1 MQGCESR
8 AASAGTMSNY
18 DLKKIQE
25 YVERAKQLE
34 PINFKT
40 LYFWLTEA
48 FDWAGSPRG
57 VPTQFLVEFGQ
68 MSHWEKANTVYMLG
82 DHLGLLC
89 KQDFK
94 KLTSEAREWDE
105 SQEMI
110 KKGWWKDEKGRWRS
124 PLDDPDCPF
133 LLESD
138 DHPK

>member
-1 MQGCESR
+1 MSWDLPKINAYVDR
-8 AASAGTMSNY
+8 AR
-18 DLKKIQE
+18 E
-25 YVERAKQLE
+25 LE

-57 VPTQFLVEFGQ
+57 VPTEFLIEFGQ
-68 MSHWEKANTVYMLG
+68 MSPWEKANTV
-82 DHLGLLC
+82 HKLGLHMHELMRA
-89 KQDFK
+89 DFQ
-94 KLTSEAREWDE
+94 KLVGEARDWDYK
-105 SQEMI
+105 QELAKEGHRQMI
-110 KKGWWKDEKGRWRS
+110 EKGWWEDEKGRLRS